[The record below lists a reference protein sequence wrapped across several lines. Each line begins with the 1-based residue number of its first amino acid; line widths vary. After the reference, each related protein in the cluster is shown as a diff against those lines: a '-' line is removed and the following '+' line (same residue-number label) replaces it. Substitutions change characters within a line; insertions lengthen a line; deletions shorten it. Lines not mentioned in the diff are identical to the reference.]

1 MERLQK
7 VITTDQH
14 LVNKSSGKNERRK
27 YPRYK
32 MNENV
37 LSIGEDVLA
46 EVEDISVSGISFRY
60 QTSADDQVR
69 KAFDIMLLNCQ
80 LGTSVEGLSGR
91 LIRSGD
97 KTISPGLPSTM
108 IMHCGL
114 EFHNLNQ
121 MKRQQLRKFIK
132 DGVKCGS
139 QPKDLK
145 QNTL

>member
-1 MERLQK
+1 MERVKKLL
-7 VITTDQH
+7 TTDQP
-14 LVNKSSGKNERRK
+14 LVNKSSSKNERRK

-132 DGVKCGS
+132 DGVASGS
-139 QPKDLK
+139 HTKVLV